1 MKLWIVDAFAE
12 RPFTGNPAAIT
23 LVEDFPSEERCQ
35 AIAGEMNLSETVFVK
50 PIGSDHF
57 HIRWFTPW
65 VEVPL
70 WGHGTLAAA
79 HLVFQEGLGSKT
91 KIRFDSL
98 SGPLFVRG
106 EGRDIILDFP
116 LQKNG
121 DSLPLSVVAGL
132 FAAEPLH
139 AVQALE
145 EIIVELANEAQV
157 RTLVLDPADV
167 KKVGCRTLIVTAKGA
182 APYDFVSRVFAPLE
196 GIDEDPVTGSAHC
209 KLADYWQKKLGK
221 TQFSAYQASPR
232 GGKVGVQIVSD
243 RVHLTGQAV
252 TVLEGVLRV

>member
-1 MKLWIVDAFAE
+1 M
-12 RPFTGNPAAIT
+12 
-23 LVEDFPSEERCQ
+23 
-35 AIAGEMNLSETVFVK
+35 
-50 PIGSDHF
+50 
-57 HIRWFTPW
+57 
-65 VEVPL
+65 
-70 WGHGTLAAA
+70 
-79 HLVFQEGLGSKT
+79 
-91 KIRFDSL
+91 
-98 SGPLFVRG
+98 
-106 EGRDIILDFP
+106 
-116 LQKNG
+116 
-121 DSLPLSVVAGL
+121 
-132 FAAEPLH
+132 
-139 AVQALE
+139 
-145 EIIVELANEAQV
+145 ELANEAQV